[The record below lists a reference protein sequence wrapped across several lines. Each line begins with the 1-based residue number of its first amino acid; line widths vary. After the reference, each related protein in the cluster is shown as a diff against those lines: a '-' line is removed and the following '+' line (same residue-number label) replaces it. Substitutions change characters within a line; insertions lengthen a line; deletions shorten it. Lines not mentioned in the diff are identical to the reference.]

1 MVYSVAEIEREIEEY
16 FSKDNQDVIIKIK
29 HTISNILNEQDVAIA
44 CEAIKNNFVEISN
57 NGKLIYLDKKYLPS
71 WIRKVIFMVIYQYL
85 LAGNVKYNQSELLK
99 QMGLY
104 PDIFGKK
111 HWNMYSP
118 DMKVRQRVY
127 DNLKLPFN
135 HAFDK
140 TKCHEGFCSIFE

>member
-1 MVYSVAEIEREIEEY
+1 MVYSVAEIERQIEEY

-29 HTISNILNEQDVAIA
+29 HTVSNILNEQDVAIA

-104 PDIFGKK
+104 PDIFGK
-111 HWNMYSP
+111 NIG
-118 DMKVRQRVY
+118 RCIRR
-127 DNLKLPFN
+127 
-135 HAFDK
+135 
-140 TKCHEGFCSIFE
+140 T